1 MVENEADDDEEEL
14 LVWLLDVAAADWGDT
29 KSEVVGRYLLTEA
42 DVVVVDEE
50 DVVDRD
56 K

>member
-1 MVENEADDDEEEL
+1 MVENEAADEEL
-14 LVWLLDVAAADWGDT
+14 LVWLLNVSEADWGDT
-29 KSEVVGRYLLTEA
+29 KSEVVDRYLLTDA
-42 DVVVVDEE
+42 VVVDNEE